1 MSVDGGNLN
10 LGRRPAVA
18 AVRYYFDLRDW
29 DGLIVDDE
37 GVKLR
42 TLDAVQKEATDS
54 MTDALRECLRWP
66 IRPGQIS
73 VEVRDNEGQVMC
85 VRFSIEIEIG
95 RKN

>member
-1 MSVDGGNLN
+1 MSVDSGDPTWAGG
-10 LGRRPAVA
+10 RAMA

-42 TLDAVQKEATDS
+42 SLDAVQKEATES

-73 VEVRDNEGQVMC
+73 VEVRDNKGQVMC
-85 VRFSIEIEIG
+85 VRFAIEIEIG

>member
-1 MSVDGGNLN
+1 M
-10 LGRRPAVA
+10 A

-37 GVKLR
+37 GLNLR
-42 TLDAVQKEATDS
+42 SLDAVQKEATEA

-73 VEVRDNEGQVMC
+73 VEVRDNKGQVMC
-85 VRFSIEIEIG
+85 VRFAIEIEIG